1 MIPYM
6 NQHHQSGQLLPWS
19 QCEAL
24 QQGVLPG
31 VVQRMKMAGEG
42 NLLTEIV
49 LLVQVPGQVKH
60 FSKNEGGYTI
70 C

>member
-1 MIPYM
+1 
-6 NQHHQSGQLLPWS
+6 
-19 QCEAL
+19 
-24 QQGVLPG
+24 
-31 VVQRMKMAGEG
+31 MKMAGEG